1 MSGHSHWATIKHKKG
16 AIDAKRGKLFSKLS
30 RAIII
35 AARHGGGD
43 PETNLK
49 LRYAIDKA
57 RQVSMPKDNIERAV
71 KRGTGELEGL
81 TFEEVTYEGY
91 GPGGVAILVEVLTD
105 NRNRTTSEIRKI
117 FERSGGKM
125 GSAGCVAYLFER
137 KGLFSIDAQ
146 ATDED
151 ALLSIALDAGADDL
165 KRAGSTFDVTCDPS
179 VFAQAEEW
187 PDTDRCRDQPSTQ
200 GAGGRRCRHRPQGH
214 APHGGARRPG
224 RCPERLLQYQ
234 HFGDVFSRLRRVMI
248 GSLECIKWLARAWYV
263 DPTEVC
269 IPRRA
274 CRFAAFDDL
283 TVPETVNAALP
294 SGGRKRSPLAPS
306 A

>member
-57 RQVSMPKDNIERAV
+57 RQVSMPKDNIERAI

-81 TFEEVTYEGY
+81 TFEEVMYEGY

-151 ALLSIALDAGADDL
+151 TLLTLALDAGAEDV
-165 KRAGSTFDVTCDPS
+165 KRAGSTFDVTCDPTAFS
-179 VFAQAEEW
+179 QVQEALKKQGLTPTVAEISQV
-187 PDTDRCRDQPSTQ
+187 PK
-200 GAGGRRCRHRPQGH
+200 
-214 APHGGARRPG
+214 APV
-224 RCPERLLQYQ
+224 
-234 HFGDVFSRLRRVMI
+234 DVD
-248 GSLECIKWLARAWYV
+248 A
-263 DPTEVC
+263 
-269 IPRRA
+269 
-274 CRFAAFDDL
+274 
-283 TVPETVNAALP
+283 ET
-294 SGGRKRSPLAPS
+294 GRKVMRLMEALDDQDDVQNVYSNVNISEEMVAGVE
-306 A
+306 